1 MLHYGPQR
9 SETMTIRLRHVVAL
23 LLLGAIAAAPPPGPE
38 TLVSQ
43 IYAGY
48 LSANDA
54 YSPLATD
61 ASIKRTFS
69 TALAALLF
77 ANTRLQVKTQSV
89 GCLESDPFIVGQD
102 YQITA
107 LQVSSVVDP
116 ATPSRATVTAAF
128 HNFDAP
134 RVVSYTMLREPS
146 GWRIDDL
153 QSGPDS
159 SFKAKLQR
167 CLKVG

>member
-1 MLHYGPQR
+1 MK
-9 SETMTIRLRHVVAL
+9 TRLRRVTAL
-23 LLLGAIAAAPPPGPE
+23 LWLGAIAAAPAAGPE
-38 TLVSQ
+38 SLVTQ
-43 IYAGY
+43 IYASY
-48 LSANDA
+48 QSSNDP

-61 ASIKRTFS
+61 ANIRRDFS
-69 TALAALLF
+69 PSLAALLF
-77 ANTRLQVKTQSV
+77 ANTRLQAKTQSV

-107 LQVSSVVDP
+107 LQVSTVADP

-134 RVVSYTMLREPS
+134 VTVRYAMLHEPS
-146 GWRIDDL
+146 GWKIDDL
-153 QSGPDS
+153 QSGPDG

-167 CLKVG
+167 CLRVR